1 MGEKIF
7 LELIYQSMK
16 ESAQQVRRTL
26 GRPSSRATR
35 QQALRQVAMLKTAKE
50 AVSEGLTFD
59 VMYVN
64 RQYQHQYAFLRKA
77 GKLWISS
84 LAQRHHL
91 S

>member
-16 ESAQQVRRTL
+16 EYAQQVRRTL

-50 AVSEGLTFD
+50 AWE
-59 VMYVN
+59 
-64 RQYQHQYAFLRKA
+64 H
-77 GKLWISS
+77 
-84 LAQRHHL
+84 
-91 S
+91 

>member
-1 MGEKIF
+1 MGEMIF

-50 AVSEGLTFD
+50 AWERGTDLRCDVCKSSVSASICLP
-59 VMYVN
+59 
-64 RQYQHQYAFLRKA
+64 
-77 GKLWISS
+77 S
-84 LAQRHHL
+84 
-91 S
+91 